1 MCVPKSKWAFEPM
14 SSLKKSV
21 IFFSI
26 PNYALKLKLAKK
38 RIFKNPVFFSRRGI
52 RDDHDIM
59 ERKGDT
65 KYCLEPPLIN

>member
-38 RIFKNPVFFSRRGI
+38 RIFKNPVFFLEGGLGMTMISWRGRVTLSI
-52 RDDHDIM
+52 V
-59 ERKGDT
+59 
-65 KYCLEPPLIN
+65 